1 MKINILSLGQLLEK
15 GYEIKIKDRSLTL
28 LDTKEVEI
36 LINKR
41 KTLNFYMAILIFKGR
56 REKNG
61 RRWKKKIINVE
72 PTPWHHHMPPH
83 QKDFDIE
90 IPMTQRVGIFCCWET
105 PHRPPKGYRRQSLLF
120 FHYISY
126 LFKYQIISQPT
137 CI

>member
-61 RRWKKKIINVE
+61 RR
-72 PTPWHHHMPPH
+72 
-83 QKDFDIE
+83 
-90 IPMTQRVGIFCCWET
+90 
-105 PHRPPKGYRRQSLLF
+105 
-120 FHYISY
+120 
-126 LFKYQIISQPT
+126 
-137 CI
+137 